1 MNFSFIKDNDLV
13 QKVETRGDFH
23 IPDTVHQD
31 VTQSADS
38 KMEAPMQLAGVM
50 KVFCSFYLGHDF
62 TL

>member
-31 VTQSADS
+31 VTLSADS
-38 KMEAPMQLAGVM
+38 KMEAPNQSEGVI
-50 KVFCSFYLGHDF
+50 KVFCSYFLGHNF
-62 TL
+62 LF